1 MHIGET
7 IVAIR
12 KEKGMSQ
19 AELAQKMGVK
29 PQTISQYERGIKNPK
44 PATIKKFAD
53 ALGVDAAVLYAIST
67 EQRDARVFKQLGIK
81 PAELAEATEQ
91 ADSEIAEP
99 AFLQVLERIY
109 DAAERFCLSSLPA
122 KKLTVPDLTPAE
134 AESLKRLSPEYL
146 NLFMNM
152 SRLVCDVSEMSTE
165 SRTAFTR
172 SEAARIVA
180 REIISAGNIP
190 DAGGAAPAQVEQLLQ
205 DFNKLNPAGREKAL
219 ERVHELTEVPRYT
232 FPAVTPAPASTAEST
247 QAAPQ
252 SPAANTDTPKGD

>member
-53 ALGVDAAVLYAIST
+53 ALGVDAAELYAANA
-67 EQRDARVFKQLGIK
+67 EQREERALQTMGYTAAEIIAMQAAQKEISNITERYSPLEVKQIVSATDNLTSYLRTLRGEGAGK
-81 PAELAEATEQ
+81 AYKETNLSPDCTLSFPAGSYASKVL
-91 ADSEIAEP
+91 EIAGT
-99 AFLQVLERIY
+99 I
-109 DAAERFCLSSLPA
+109 
-122 KKLTVPDLTPAE
+122 
-134 AESLKRLSPEYL
+134 
-146 NLFMNM
+146 
-152 SRLVCDVSEMSTE
+152 SRLPDM
-165 SRTAFTR
+165 
-172 SEAARIVA
+172 EAA
-180 REIISAGNIP
+180 
-190 DAGGAAPAQVEQLLQ
+190 AAQFHRMMQ

-232 FPAVTPAPASTAEST
+232 SPAVTPAPASAAEST

-252 SPAANTDTPKGD
+252 SPAGGTDTHKEG

>member
-44 PATIKKFAD
+44 PSTIKKFAD
-53 ALGVDAAVLYAIST
+53 ALGVDAAELYAANA
-67 EQRDARVFKQLGIK
+67 EQREERALQTMGYTAAEIIAMQAAQKEISNITERYSPLEVKQIVSATDNLTSYLRTLRGEGAGK
-81 PAELAEATEQ
+81 AYKETDLNTDRTLSFPAGSYASKVL
-91 ADSEIAEP
+91 EIAGAISRLP
-99 AFLQVLERIY
+99 DM
-109 DAAERFCLSSLPA
+109 DAA
-122 KKLTVPDLTPAE
+122 
-134 AESLKRLSPEYL
+134 
-146 NLFMNM
+146 
-152 SRLVCDVSEMSTE
+152 
-165 SRTAFTR
+165 
-172 SEAARIVA
+172 AA
-180 REIISAGNIP
+180 
-190 DAGGAAPAQVEQLLQ
+190 QFHKMMQ

-232 FPAVTPAPASTAEST
+232 SPAVTPAPASAAESA

-252 SPAANTDTPKGD
+252 SPAGDTDTHKEG

>member
-29 PQTISQYERGIKNPK
+29 PQTISQYERGLTHPK

-53 ALGVDAAVLYAIST
+53 ALGVDAAELYAANA
-67 EQRDARVFKQLGIK
+67 EQREERA
-81 PAELAEATEQ
+81 
-91 ADSEIAEP
+91 
-99 AFLQVLERIY
+99 LQTMGY
-109 DAAERFCLSSLPA
+109 TAAEIIAMKAAQKEISNIMERYSPLEV
-122 KKLTVPDLTPAE
+122 KQIMNYDLTP
-134 AESLKRLSPEYL
+134 YL
-146 NLFMNM
+146 RTLRGEGAGIAASVEQGDTPHGSTLTAAPDSAAGKAANLAHLMG
-152 SRLVCDVSEMSTE
+152 R
-165 SRTAFTR
+165 
-172 SEAARIVA
+172 
-180 REIISAGNIP
+180 ISAGDIP
-190 DAGGAAPAQVEQLLQ
+190 DATGAAPAQVEQLLQ

-232 FPAVTPAPASTAEST
+232 SPAVTPAPASTAEST

-252 SPAANTDTPKGD
+252 SPTGGTDTPKGD